1 MNNNEMH
8 RMRRRETLLK
18 LAATG
23 ALAAGGLANLM
34 RGARAAGSL
43 PATPGMRHIRGQV
56 AIDAQRAT
64 IGAPVR
70 PGQSVET
77 GPASEA
83 IYILGSDA
91 FMQRDNS
98 KVRFTDDKGVHVIHV
113 AAGKLLAALNRSQRQ
128 LQLLTPTATIA
139 LRGGACYIEAQ
150 ETRTYFCLCYG
161 EAEVTPAADP
171 AARQLLRTEHHDKP
185 LYIHAKSSGPVF
197 APATFLDHTDAE
209 LTLLENS
216 VGRWPPF
223 QQNNTR

>member
-1 MNNNEMH
+1 MKNHESH

-23 ALAAGGLANLM
+23 ALAAGGLAGLM
-34 RGARAAGSL
+34 RGALAAGSL

-56 AIDAQRAT
+56 SIDGQRAT

-70 PGQSVET
+70 PGQSVAT

-83 IYILGSDA
+83 IYVLGSDA
-91 FMQRDNS
+91 FMQRENS
-98 KVRFTDDKGVHVIHV
+98 KVSFTDDKGVHVIHV
-113 AAGKLLAALNRSQRQ
+113 ATGKLLAALNRSQRL
-128 LQLLTPTATIA
+128 LQLITPAATIS
-139 LRGGACYIEAQ
+139 LRGGACYVEAE

-161 EAEVTPAADP
+161 EAEVAAAADP
-171 AARQLLRTEHHDKP
+171 AARQVLQTEHHDKP
-185 LYIHAKSSGPVF
+185 LYVHAKSGESLF
-197 APATFLDHTDAE
+197 APASFLNHTDAE

-223 QQNNTR
+223 QTNTR